1 MFIDAGSDFG
11 GIGVMISVVISLP
24 HPKSIKEHI
33 TDIIE
38 SFFIN
43 YLHILIFAYSIM
55 GMGCK
60 GLINFLIIFYAYIS
74 Y

>member
-24 HPKSIKEHI
+24 HPKSIKEYI

-38 SFFIN
+38 SFVIS
-43 YLHILIFAYSIM
+43 YLHILSW
-55 GMGCK
+55 GWDVK
-60 GLINFLIIFYAYIS
+60 D
-74 Y
+74 